1 MEFLCRSK
9 LLFADNYDS
18 MIEKIIESYS
28 KQEGPKFQS
37 LGARFRAVRLRGYM
51 SKEDLIAVCNWKSPR
66 ARPLCL
72 SNHGN
77 AVIGASRLAFFMRD
91 EEARMQALIQLNGVS
106 VPMAS
111 AILTSFDPKRYG
123 VIDIRVWQALHH
135 IGHVKENP
143 RGTNLRVEHWLVYL
157 EVLRKLAMASRRTVR
172 EAEQALFYYHAGEL
186 QKSRLYS
193 RARINLSGDNM
204 PADSRCRKRFG

>member
-1 MEFLCRSK
+1 
-9 LLFADNYDS
+9 

-28 KQEGPKFQS
+28 KQESPKFRS
-37 LGARFRAVRLRGYM
+37 LVARFRAARSRGYM

-66 ARPLCL
+66 ARPLCT

-77 AVIGASRLAFFMRD
+77 AVISASRLAFSVRD

-123 VIDIRVWQALHH
+123 FIDIRVWQTLHH
-135 IGHVKENP
+135 NGYVKENP
-143 RGTNLRVEHWLVYL
+143 HGTNLRVEHWLVYL
-157 EVLRKLAMASRRTVR
+157 EVLRKFAMASRRTAR
-172 EAEQALFYYHAGEL
+172 EAEQALFHYHAGEL
-186 QKSRLYS
+186 QKSRLYF
-193 RARINLSGDNM
+193 RARIDLSGGNM